1 MKAKS
6 RITLAALAGVPLI
19 MVLGNSMLIPV
30 LPQMK
35 EALNI
40 SQFKVSLVITLFS
53 VPAGLVI
60 PIAGFLSDRISRKMI
75 IVPSLILYG
84 LGGVVALLGVLI
96 FNKSYLI
103 IMAGRILQGIGAAG
117 TAPIAMAL
125 SSDIFVTGERSKA
138 LGILE
143 ASNGLGKV
151 VSPILGSLVGLI
163 AWYATFFVFP
173 VLCIPTALAVWFL
186 VKDPTTDK
194 KGQTVKQYLAA
205 LKGIFQ
211 GKGIHLIGAFFA
223 GAVALYVL
231 FGTLFY
237 LSDYLE
243 KRYGLEG
250 VTKGLVLAIPVLA
263 ISTTSLLT
271 GIITQ
276 RNNHNY
282 KLFVVM
288 GLVFLGAS
296 NMAVPFFIENL
307 YFFIGAL
314 AIGGIGGGLVL
325 TCLNTIITS
334 TVVMEERGMITALYG
349 AVRFFGVA
357 VGPPVFGILMEKSNL
372 LTFGTTAGL
381 ALVAAAF
388 ALFAIKQEF
397 VKSQAQGEGKGND
410 SQAGHPAW
418 QEFVFNTLTLR
429 NTMGRIFV
437 KPAFKMKKPEE
448 PGTKQEQVKAE
459 YAGSTE
465 ETSAGEFAGQSG
477 EDSGTDKAAK

>member
-1 MKAKS
+1 MQAKS

-35 EALNI
+35 SALDI

-84 LGGVVALLGVLI
+84 LGGVVALAGILM
-96 FNKSYLI
+96 FNNSYLI

-173 VLCIPTALAVWFL
+173 VLCIPIAAAVWFL
-186 VKDPTTDK
+186 VKDPTTNK
-194 KGQTVKQYLAA
+194 KGQTVKEYLNA
-205 LKGIFQ
+205 LKKIFKS
-211 GKGIHLIGAFFA
+211 KGLHLAGAFLA
-223 GAVALYVL
+223 GSIALYAL

-263 ISTTSLLT
+263 VSATSLTT
-271 GIITQ
+271 GIVTQ
-276 RNNHNY
+276 RKNHNY
-282 KLFVVM
+282 KIFVVV
-288 GLVFLGAS
+288 GLVLLGIS
-296 NMAVPFFIENL
+296 NLLIPFFIKNTYIL
-307 YFFIGAL
+307 VGAL
-314 AIGGIGGGLVL
+314 VIGGMGGGLVL

-334 TVVMEERGMITALYG
+334 SVAMEERGMITSLYG

-357 VGPPVFGILMEKSNL
+357 IGPPVFGILMERSNL
-372 LTFGTTAGL
+372 LTFGSTGGL
-381 ALVAAAF
+381 ALIAAGF
-388 ALFAIKQEF
+388 ALFAIKQKF
-397 VKSQAQGEGKGND
+397 VKSTEKQGTKEED
-410 SQAGHPAW
+410 ESIHHPAW
-418 QEFVFNTLTLR
+418 GEIVFKTITLQNTL
-429 NTMGRIFV
+429 GKIFV
-437 KPAFKMKKPEE
+437 RPALK
-448 PGTKQEQVKAE
+448 TKQIAKIKDKKKQISAEFAGSKEEEDISPE
-459 YAGSTE
+459 YAGIE
-465 ETSAGEFAGQSG
+465 E
-477 EDSGTDKAAK
+477 K

>member
-1 MKAKS
+1 LKTKS
-6 RITLAALAGVPLI
+6 KITLAALAGVPLI

-35 EALNI
+35 SALNI

-60 PIAGFLSDRISRKMI
+60 PFAGFLSDRISRKLI

-84 LGGVVALLGVLI
+84 LGGVVTLLGIL
-96 FNKSYLI
+96 FLNNSYLV

-138 LGILE
+138 LGLLE

-173 VLCIPTALAVWFL
+173 VLCIPIALAVWFL
-186 VKDPTTDK
+186 VKDPTTNK
-194 KGQTVKQYLAA
+194 KGQRVKEYLQA
-205 LKGIFQ
+205 LKKISGE
-211 GKGIHLIGAFFA
+211 KGVHLLSAFVAGSVSLFA
-223 GAVALYVL
+223 L

-263 ISTTSLLT
+263 VSATSLIT
-271 GIITQ
+271 GIVTQ
-276 RNNHNY
+276 RKNSNY
-282 KLFVVM
+282 KILVVA
-288 GLVFLGAS
+288 GLILLATS
-296 NMAVPFFIENL
+296 NFIIPFFINNT
-307 YFFIGAL
+307 YIFITAL
-314 AIGGIGGGLVL
+314 VIGGIGGGLVL

-334 TVVMEERGMITALYG
+334 SVTMEERGMITSLYG

-357 VGPPVFGILMEKSNL
+357 IGPPVFGILMEKSNF
-372 LTFGTTAGL
+372 LTFGTTGGLTLLASGL
-381 ALVAAAF
+381 AV
-388 ALFAIKQEF
+388 FAIKQEF
-397 VKSQAQGEGKGND
+397 VETQGEDQNSEEQIHYPTWG
-410 SQAGHPAW
+410 
-418 QEFVFNTLTLR
+418 EVVFETITLR
-429 NTMGRIFV
+429 NSLGRILIKPVQKPNKV
-437 KPAFKMKKPEE
+437 KKIKNKKEL
-448 PGTKQEQVKAE
+448 VK
-459 YAGSTE
+459 T
-465 ETSAGEFAGQSG
+465 EFAGSS
-477 EDSGTDKAAK
+477 ENDNT